1 MIEEVFFISSENKQ
15 LRADGRAYD
24 ELRPIK
30 IKAGVL
36 KRADGSAYVEVG
48 GNKILASVYGP
59 RETYIRRLL
68 KPNTGV
74 IKVRYNMAPFSVDD
88 RKRPGPDRR
97 SNEISKIAADAL
109 RPALMLESFPRSMVD
124 ISIEIIEAEGGTRC
138 AGITA
143 AAVALAD
150 AGIPMR
156 DIPVGCAAGKMNGD
170 IVLDLSEKEDKEGQA
185 DVPIVILPRTGEI
198 TLLQADGKL
207 TEDEFEEALDLAME
221 GCMRIS
227 KIHKWIGRVKMNV
240 VPEISKRSIVKLI
253 NNGKRADGRDFDQRR
268 EIVVEPGIISKA
280 EGSAKVTLGDTQVI
294 VGVKPSIG
302 EPFAD
307 TPDVGVLMTNCE
319 MLPMAAPE
327 FEPGPPSPESIE
339 LARVV
344 DRGIRESELVDL
356 EKLCIEEGKKVWM
369 LFIDLHVIDYDGNL
383 FDCANIAVM
392 AALLNTKLPTAS
404 IVDDELVLDEE
415 NLMDLPVRDKV
426 ALSTFVKIGNGMV
439 LDPSLE
445 EEEVLDARLS
455 VGVTQNN
462 SYISSMQKG
471 GEVPLTRDEILDAVH
486 TAIATKDEIYEYLE

>member
-74 IKVRYNMAPFSVDD
+74 IKVRYNMAPFSVDDRKFSVDD

-227 KIHKWIGRVKMNV
+227 KIQEEALKERYNV
-240 VPEISKRSIVKLI
+240 
-253 NNGKRADGRDFDQRR
+253 NG
-268 EIVVEPGIISKA
+268 
-280 EGSAKVTLGDTQVI
+280 
-294 VGVKPSIG
+294 
-302 EPFAD
+302 
-307 TPDVGVLMTNCE
+307 
-319 MLPMAAPE
+319 
-327 FEPGPPSPESIE
+327 
-339 LARVV
+339 
-344 DRGIRESELVDL
+344 
-356 EKLCIEEGKKVWM
+356 
-369 LFIDLHVIDYDGNL
+369 
-383 FDCANIAVM
+383 
-392 AALLNTKLPTAS
+392 
-404 IVDDELVLDEE
+404 
-415 NLMDLPVRDKV
+415 
-426 ALSTFVKIGNGMV
+426 
-439 LDPSLE
+439 
-445 EEEVLDARLS
+445 
-455 VGVTQNN
+455 
-462 SYISSMQKG
+462 
-471 GEVPLTRDEILDAVH
+471 
-486 TAIATKDEIYEYLE
+486 

>member
-156 DIPVGCAAGKMNGD
+156 DIPVGCAAGKMDGD
-170 IVLDLSEKEDKEGQA
+170 IVLDLSEVEDKTGQA
-185 DVPIVILPRTGEI
+185 DVPVVILPRTGEI
-198 TLLQADGKL
+198 TLLQTDGNL
-207 TEDEFEEALDLAME
+207 TDEEFEEAINLAIE
-221 GCMRIS
+221 GCMEVS
-227 KIHKWIGRVKMNV
+227 KVQKEALKDRYLRTTE
-240 VPEISKRSIVKLI
+240 VP
-253 NNGKRADGRDFDQRR
+253 
-268 EIVVEPGIISKA
+268 
-280 EGSAKVTLGDTQVI
+280 
-294 VGVKPSIG
+294 
-302 EPFAD
+302 
-307 TPDVGVLMTNCE
+307 
-319 MLPMAAPE
+319 
-327 FEPGPPSPESIE
+327 
-339 LARVV
+339 
-344 DRGIRESELVDL
+344 
-356 EKLCIEEGKKVWM
+356 
-369 LFIDLHVIDYDGNL
+369 
-383 FDCANIAVM
+383 
-392 AALLNTKLPTAS
+392 
-404 IVDDELVLDEE
+404 
-415 NLMDLPVRDKV
+415 
-426 ALSTFVKIGNGMV
+426 
-439 LDPSLE
+439 E
-445 EEEVLDARLS
+445 EEE
-455 VGVTQNN
+455 
-462 SYISSMQKG
+462 
-471 GEVPLTRDEILDAVH
+471 
-486 TAIATKDEIYEYLE
+486 

>member
-97 SNEISKIAADAL
+97 STEISKIAADAL

-227 KIHKWIGRVKMNV
+227 KIQEEALKERYNV
-240 VPEISKRSIVKLI
+240 
-253 NNGKRADGRDFDQRR
+253 NG
-268 EIVVEPGIISKA
+268 
-280 EGSAKVTLGDTQVI
+280 
-294 VGVKPSIG
+294 
-302 EPFAD
+302 
-307 TPDVGVLMTNCE
+307 
-319 MLPMAAPE
+319 
-327 FEPGPPSPESIE
+327 
-339 LARVV
+339 
-344 DRGIRESELVDL
+344 
-356 EKLCIEEGKKVWM
+356 
-369 LFIDLHVIDYDGNL
+369 
-383 FDCANIAVM
+383 
-392 AALLNTKLPTAS
+392 
-404 IVDDELVLDEE
+404 
-415 NLMDLPVRDKV
+415 
-426 ALSTFVKIGNGMV
+426 
-439 LDPSLE
+439 
-445 EEEVLDARLS
+445 
-455 VGVTQNN
+455 
-462 SYISSMQKG
+462 
-471 GEVPLTRDEILDAVH
+471 
-486 TAIATKDEIYEYLE
+486 

>member
-30 IKAGVL
+30 IQAGVL

-68 KPNTGV
+68 KPDTGV
-74 IKVRYNMAPFSVDD
+74 IKVRYNMAPFSVDE

-207 TEDEFEEALDLAME
+207 TEEEFEEALDLAME
-221 GCMRIS
+221 GCMKIS
-227 KIHKWIGRVKMNV
+227 KIQEEALKERYNV
-240 VPEISKRSIVKLI
+240 
-253 NNGKRADGRDFDQRR
+253 NG
-268 EIVVEPGIISKA
+268 
-280 EGSAKVTLGDTQVI
+280 
-294 VGVKPSIG
+294 
-302 EPFAD
+302 
-307 TPDVGVLMTNCE
+307 
-319 MLPMAAPE
+319 
-327 FEPGPPSPESIE
+327 
-339 LARVV
+339 
-344 DRGIRESELVDL
+344 
-356 EKLCIEEGKKVWM
+356 
-369 LFIDLHVIDYDGNL
+369 
-383 FDCANIAVM
+383 
-392 AALLNTKLPTAS
+392 
-404 IVDDELVLDEE
+404 
-415 NLMDLPVRDKV
+415 
-426 ALSTFVKIGNGMV
+426 
-439 LDPSLE
+439 
-445 EEEVLDARLS
+445 
-455 VGVTQNN
+455 
-462 SYISSMQKG
+462 
-471 GEVPLTRDEILDAVH
+471 
-486 TAIATKDEIYEYLE
+486 